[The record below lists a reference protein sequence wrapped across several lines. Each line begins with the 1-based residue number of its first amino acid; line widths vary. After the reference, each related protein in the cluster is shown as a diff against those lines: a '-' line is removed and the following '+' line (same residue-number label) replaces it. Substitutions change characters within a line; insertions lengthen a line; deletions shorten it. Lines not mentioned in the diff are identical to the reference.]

1 MALIIVLVS
10 ALASARVWRAL
21 MLDDIGLRF
30 RNLVDRGAGGLY
42 GFFDCPWCFGFWLC
56 VAFVTLGVTLP
67 ASLFLL
73 IAGPFAA
80 NYISAN
86 LNVHL
91 GDKQ

>member
-1 MALIIVLVS
+1 MELIIALVS

-21 MLDDIGLRF
+21 MLDDIGFWF
-30 RNLVDRGAGGLY
+30 RDRAWVNRPKVWDFLN
-42 GFFDCPWCFGFWLC
+42 CPWCFGFHLC
-56 VAFVTLGVTLP
+56 VLFVATGVALGGPIWWIV
-67 ASLFLL
+67 
-73 IAGPFAA
+73 AGSFAA